1 MGLNCHRHFCWT
13 PLQSRL
19 CVSLPGYGAH
29 SKTASASFGWM
40 TGNAISTVPLHAT
53 LQISHAQVWQLPQ
66 SVMWCSRPH
75 ARSST
80 CCVLLRSCHIGLE
93 VEQSAELWG
102 SNRRIPCKRMQKAIR
117 HSPST
122 LWSQP
127 CSTQAAAVSSFY
139 EDPGRSRPR
148 STSLLLFTWLV
159 SQSSLKSSQQASLC
173 NRETSNMSRPL
184 MYRGW

>member
-29 SKTASASFGWM
+29 SKTASASFGWI

-80 CCVLLRSCHIGLE
+80 CCVLLQSCHIGLE

-127 CSTQAAAVSSFY
+127 CGTQAAAVSSFY
-139 EDPGRSRPR
+139 EVPR
-148 STSLLLFTWLV
+148 EVSAKVHLTFIVHLTCLPEFTQEFSTSKPL
-159 SQSSLKSSQQASLC
+159 QQRDFKHEQTLNA
-173 NRETSNMSRPL
+173 
-184 MYRGW
+184 